1 MKAELGLEHMG
12 VQAVVQVGVRLQRNN
27 SDQRLERKIE
37 RKVVVVV

>member
-1 MKAELGLEHMG
+1 MG